1 MRVYRAEA
9 DPSNILTLEEEHGLL
24 QIAHRPQA
32 NAIVLRIGKQLLP
45 RLSPLARLY
54 LCTEYDLDG
63 LLRRAVENERAR
75 RTRVKHLLRL
85 NATPTV
91 VSMLSDAFSEIFT
104 DLDVKLP
111 FHDPQWPLSTTWRL
125 HLATARDQLATG
137 RRSSLER
144 YIASCR
150 PDETWS
156 GNDCLQFIH
165 LPQTTQTDAGLHKL
179 WSDKLALGMVCILR
193 D

>member
-75 RTRVKHLLRL
+75 RTRVNTPVARQRHTNSSQYAFRCIFRNLYGPRRE
-85 NATPTV
+85 ATVSRPSMATV
-91 VSMLSDAFSEIFT
+91 HDLAFTPCYRTGPVSNRA
-104 DLDVKLP
+104 
-111 FHDPQWPLSTTWRL
+111 PQLT
-125 HLATARDQLATG
+125 
-137 RRSSLER
+137 
-144 YIASCR
+144 
-150 PDETWS
+150 
-156 GNDCLQFIH
+156 
-165 LPQTTQTDAGLHKL
+165 
-179 WSDKLALGMVCILR
+179 
-193 D
+193 